1 MIILDERLK
10 YLHKE
15 FFDWKIFIIVTL
27 ITIIIG
33 VIIALIIVAKEDILD
48 MGEKILI
55 FSVTMILIGL
65 FGAGI
70 GAVSAINTRCV
81 ASKRQYEIYLTDM
94 SFEELVDSPNY
105 IIVDTVGKKI
115 IIEDKEW
122 KYFEG
127 YEE

>member
-10 YLHKE
+10 YLYKD

-27 ITIIIG
+27 ISIIIG
-33 VIIALIIVAKEDILD
+33 IIITLIVVAQENFLGI
-48 MGEKILI
+48 GEKILI
-55 FSVTMILIGL
+55 SSVMTILMGL
-65 FGAGI
+65 LGAGI

-105 IIVDTVGKKI
+105 TIVDTVGKKI

-127 YEE
+127 YEK

>member
-1 MIILDERLK
+1 MVILDERLK
-10 YLHKE
+10 YLHKD
-15 FFDWKIFIIVTL
+15 FFDWKIFVIVTL

-33 VIIALIIVAKEDILD
+33 IIIALIIVAQEDNLNI
-48 MGEKILI
+48 GEKILI
-55 FSVTMILIGL
+55 FFTMIILIGL
-65 FGAGI
+65 LGAGV
-70 GAVSAINTRCV
+70 GTVSAINTRCV

-105 IIVDTVGKKI
+105 TIVDTIGKKI

>member
-1 MIILDERLK
+1 
-10 YLHKE
+10 
-15 FFDWKIFIIVTL
+15 
-27 ITIIIG
+27 
-33 VIIALIIVAKEDILD
+33 